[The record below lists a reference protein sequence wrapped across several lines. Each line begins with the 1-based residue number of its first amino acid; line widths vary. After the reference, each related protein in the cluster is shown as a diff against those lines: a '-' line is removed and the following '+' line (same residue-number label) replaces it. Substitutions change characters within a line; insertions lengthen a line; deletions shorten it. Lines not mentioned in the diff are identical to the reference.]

1 MIKVNTFKKRS
12 DELYANRPKNQG
24 GLLGGAEF
32 AAKSLAAGVGSIGE
46 GVVDIFGA
54 AGNLIVGDVEGAKDM
69 FRNNVVGDWYA
80 AEREEYNP
88 DGVMSFV
95 GDTLHGIGQSAALF
109 IPYAGAPLF
118 YAGIVSQGVSS
129 AAAKT
134 GEVGFKEIAYGGTM
148 GALEGVI
155 DKALGGTAS
164 TISNAVKGIGKNA
177 GKSTGKALFKATTDA
192 SRKGL
197 TRKILSSAASEF
209 AEEFAS
215 EYADTFVQRAYR
227 IDPTKQ
233 YSLKDAVYSGF
244 VGMVSGAVTTSA
256 VEIPRSINYAKKG
269 RSIIDRGNSQTLV
282 NTATVVADK
291 LANKG
296 TNFKNAAGWVT
307 ALRGQVDAYNDL
319 VKKGK
324 GDSASAATILGEM
337 QAYLSYA
344 ETKAVHAGLMEKIE
358 KASDEDKAALAEY
371 INMLVDK
378 ENRKKDYTAEDITN
392 NTDEIASQLA
402 IMQFAGMALDYESIT
417 KDDMREQEISEAI
430 ANERNTSTEETP
442 AATVEDAP
450 FAEAMAKAEETPAQ
464 VAETVEIGQAVDTES
479 APAPAKTAADI
490 KRGIKNATNKIEV
503 QGKLYEI
510 SEANIDDI
518 SNRAE
523 NLIKSGVSETDAVAQ
538 AIDEGLSDI
547 RSLDEG
553 GKLSPVFA
561 KARIAKIKGAIINAY
576 RQDIQNE
583 AKKAARE
590 AKLAEDTETHKSEE
604 TATEEKNAPEAET
617 KTEAPNTSNY
627 TKIKGAIV
635 PNKSAQAT
643 KTKEAPKQQN
653 TKVEEKSS
661 DRTNE
666 SSENK
671 TEPPK
676 VTEPKESLTD
686 EQRAER
692 ARKRAKEM
700 LEWELNNTPTVNELN
715 TAREYVKGFDNLS
728 PERRQSIIRMMRTAK
743 GIDVKTVKGIANLM
757 AIKAGADLD
766 LRFDEEVSEYGVS
779 VKSEGRTLIIIS
791 SKTDFKKTV
800 KGTVAHELVHYLENK
815 PGYGAFAKHVLKRV
829 KPEKKKE
836 VEDQVTKQYN
846 ERYEQIYRK
855 EYTKQGLK
863 GAELNKAVKD
873 ALESAQHKAIIDSEV
888 VAELVGQALN
898 SDKFL
903 SRYARIGNTDGFIKK
918 AYTFLRAMVKELKSK
933 DKENNELA
941 DIIMP
946 TIKSMDRLL
955 QMPTVKDSESWK
967 KHLFA
972 GDKAKTADKLKLAT
986 AKKMLKSGADSE
998 TVRRETGWFKGYDGK
1013 WKFEIDDSDMEYSR
1027 YGFNPDYLRYK
1038 ELELKILEGT
1048 ISDLELQEL
1057 RSTPQDIKHINLN
1070 RLDQFVQHEEL
1081 FKAYPELKSINVKF
1095 DLDVKGNGMFTPEK
1109 LTITLNPKTKDI
1121 KSTIIHE
1128 LQHAVQSIEEFSRGS
1143 SPEYWRRK
1151 GITESEYNSF
1161 VEKTE
1166 MELNKEIRKLSE
1178 SDAKIVR
1185 KYFRLMERSGIL
1197 LEKINFSNDEERQKT
1212 FEEVEKI
1219 EAETDKLYE
1228 YLYYQPWFS
1237 RINELH
1243 NQIEISDDLNT
1254 VFYKNTAGE
1263 IEARNAA
1270 ERISLTP
1277 EERKNTRPDIDREDV
1292 VFAEGN
1298 NVAQSIEKTTDNR
1311 PVVVVNDDILK
1322 GVYGRSEEIAA
1333 VKQALMRFDKVPV
1346 HKQIILITG
1355 DSANEVTRSKQ
1366 TETIR
1371 KKNKTIYEDKM
1382 RVMNHP
1388 VDIVLASTDFINEA
1402 PKHPRKDDIIDF
1414 ARGSILLQVH
1424 GRQYSA
1430 EVVYGYTKKRTCRL
1444 HDIVKIVPDSFTIK
1458 KTSNS
1463 LSLDRNNAEYR
1474 RNESLANNSIPQKSD
1489 LSTLSAK
1496 KYSLAPKESQT
1507 NAKEEGK
1514 KVDDAAYMAAVES
1527 GDMETAQRMVDEA
1540 ARGAGY
1546 TVKAYHGSRH
1556 SGFTVFDDNKNDLAQ
1571 KGFFFSSS
1579 PEVAKSYLKGPDSSL
1594 YIEYIRMNN
1603 PLVVEGHKRNWD
1615 SLKFDIGDD
1624 AKTYRAVQRKDGR
1637 WEIHTVEGRV
1647 NIENQVAWLTKE
1659 DAVQAYKNAPYVHPT
1674 KSVLNTTRDIVR
1686 YAYNNGE
1693 YDGVII
1699 KDTVDMGDSRA
1710 KRKISTLYIPFSSQQ
1725 IKSTDPVT
1733 YDDDGNVIPLSA
1745 RFKSDNVD
1753 IRYSLAPK
1761 TKNIN
1766 EKIARERAENAKVE
1780 NAQVFAK
1787 KDVEIAVRS
1796 IEGWTQEEILSLATG
1811 QENLELQHMNKA
1823 KREEMISQIY
1833 IALHEEGAKGRVGP
1847 GHVAVKALAAN
1858 IASDYIDSAKIV
1870 GENNKSV
1877 HLKEIYDESSIN
1889 QFKQDL
1895 TDLLYGEFAHMGHAT
1910 RNADF
1915 QAIIRKQKEE
1925 FGQEQLSAT
1934 RAGKE
1939 SRNLAYQ
1946 GKKLRELVE
1955 KQKRDATAEDIVK
1968 VTKAMADVID
1978 AKGNIRVNAVDKAMS
1993 EASRFFEGEK
2003 AKIESEK
2010 NALKTAD
2017 GNATY
2022 TLSDFAWMAN
2032 DDIKFMIDEYLRLR
2046 EGREGKALTAEEMRL
2061 ASEVLHAMKV
2071 TIERYNKEYVNGHWI
2086 DAEEAA
2092 KDSIA
2097 DLTAAWREKE
2107 YKNKVTEWLGNKV
2120 VKGVQE
2126 KYFYKILTPETIVE
2140 TLEGFAKNG
2149 LLKSLYHSI
2158 RVHKQKA
2165 EHLAVQLKKPLAEFM
2180 DNKEN
2185 GWTDDNGH
2193 KRSFRSKLN
2202 KKMISVNGAN
2212 GVVDLTLGEAIYLFM
2227 LTKREAAHAGLLENG
2242 YIVYND
2248 KNQQRAKLRLTDIE
2262 NTRNNIYNAFDKT
2275 DLEFLEMAE
2284 NFFNKTSSKIK
2295 YDADMNIFGYTNIQD
2310 GYYVP
2315 MIRDRYSRMHGVTD
2329 ARQSIGSIITVYNK
2343 SFNQNLVE
2351 NANALE
2357 GKNIMSII
2365 SDHADG
2371 LADYSELYLPL
2382 KAFDRI
2388 YNRAIVTDDG
2398 ITSIRKVLNN
2408 DVWNGTERY
2417 FKDLF
2422 ADIQGQ
2428 RDQRDNVVDNLV
2440 GSIRSAWVNSVLGAN
2455 VKVVVT
2461 QTTSLAAATQVINA
2475 KYIAQTAY
2483 LASPGKL
2490 PGLQELRERAYKYSD
2505 IIEARNF
2512 DMGAIKAQGNID
2524 KVTWLGEKSG
2534 WAIGWMDERIC
2545 LAIFHAA
2552 ELQIQAQ
2559 YGHAVGTEENA
2570 KLAAK
2575 LADEAIYTTQ
2585 AMSSASER
2593 SALQRSTSEIAKM
2606 FSMFTSDT
2614 VKNLSHLYGNIM
2626 KWNAFRLRA
2635 KAGDNT
2641 YAAEMKECG
2650 RDIRKSMRTLAI
2662 TGVMLGLITQAFKY
2676 LFGKAEEDPE
2686 EQKKDLVA
2694 DVAGSTLNVLPIVSE
2709 FVDKIFFDYD
2719 MSINVL
2725 DVANDTLEAVRG
2737 GMNIAG
2743 KSIKGEYV
2751 STNDAIKTSTGIIMS
2766 GLSFTGLPVSPA
2778 ERLVTGLLRFASPEA
2793 AYGYNSIFNSPSYTS
2808 DLKKAVE
2815 SGDADLAEYILE
2827 RLYKDEMAGTY
2838 TVPELEEI
2846 VRLYTLTDEEG
2857 NHYNVLPKR
2866 TLKKMDDDTELNA
2879 AQRKQFNKIY
2889 SQSSAKVNELIRSDY
2904 YAALD
2909 DKAKAKAISNIYGL
2923 YFDSAKAQVMGKEWS
2938 ANQAYSKLT
2947 DNYTVLM
2954 ASKAYKSSLEAYK
2967 TDSGKE
2973 VTVKEQFSQYV
2984 KNLNLSDND
2993 YLIVAYANGYKG
3005 KKTTRALLKYMNSL
3019 DLNEAEKQQIAKA
3032 LNFDLKNGQFTEKE
3046 D

>member
-88 DGVMSFV
+88 DGVMSFI
-95 GDTLHGIGQSAALF
+95 GDTLHGIGQSAVLF

-134 GEVGFKEIAYGGTM
+134 GEVGLKELAYGGTM

-197 TRKILSSAASEF
+197 MRKILSSGASEF
-209 AEEFAS
+209 AEEFVS
-215 EYADTFVQRAYR
+215 EYADTLVQRAYR

-233 YSLKDAVYSGF
+233 YSLKDAIYSGF
-244 VGMVSGAVTTSA
+244 VGMASGMVTTSA

-442 AATVEDAP
+442 AATVEDAAFDQAMAMTNEAP
-450 FAEAMAKAEETPAQ
+450 ANHGAEASPEPEAKSDLKKGVPVSGATVFMENVEPTTRGKIEYLENIYEDGSQNLPNLGVPTANPNTYPSVEELDLMGREVRYRLTPDGREVLPDSGVPEYSAFAYPSMSSQ
-464 VAETVEIGQAVDTES
+464 VVGEITDAD
-479 APAPAKTAADI
+479 KTAARARTEAAAKFEKENAEQDYESTRSTAQEI
-490 KRGIKNATNKIEV
+490 KKEADKK
-503 QGKLYEI
+503 Q
-510 SEANIDDI
+510 SEA
-518 SNRAE
+518 
-523 NLIKSGVSETDAVAQ
+523 
-538 AIDEGLSDI
+538 
-547 RSLDEG
+547 
-553 GKLSPVFA
+553 
-561 KARIAKIKGAIINAY
+561 
-576 RQDIQNE
+576 
-583 AKKAARE
+583 
-590 AKLAEDTETHKSEE
+590 
-604 TATEEKNAPEAET
+604 T
-617 KTEAPNTSNY
+617 K
-627 TKIKGAIV
+627 
-635 PNKSAQAT
+635 
-643 KTKEAPKQQN
+643 
-653 TKVEEKSS
+653 EKSS
-661 DRTNE
+661 DRANKSTE
-666 SSENK
+666 SK
-671 TEPPK
+671 KEPPK
-676 VTEPKESLTD
+676 VSEAKESLTD

-728 PERRQSIIRMMRTAK
+728 PEKRQSIIRMMRTAK
-743 GIDVKTVKGIANLM
+743 GIDVKIVKGIANLM

-779 VKSEGRTLIIIS
+779 VKSGGRTLIIIS

-815 PGYGAFAKHVLKRV
+815 SGYKAFAAHVLKRV

-846 ERYEQIYRK
+846 ERYEQIYRE

-933 DKENNELA
+933 DKENNDLA

-955 QMPTVKDSESWK
+955 QMDNTNENVEWKVQYFASNKKNAENDSIK
-967 KHLFA
+967 TQLRDHLDEVNA
-972 GDKAKTADKLKLAT
+972 MDPVAN
-986 AKKMLKSGADSE
+986 
-998 TVRRETGWFKGYDGK
+998 
-1013 WKFEIDDSDMEYSR
+1013 ID
-1027 YGFNPDYLRYK
+1027 
-1038 ELELKILEGT
+1038 
-1048 ISDLELQEL
+1048 
-1057 RSTPQDIKHINLN
+1057 
-1070 RLDQFVQHEEL
+1070 
-1081 FKAYPELKSINVKF
+1081 F
-1095 DLDVKGNGMFTPEK
+1095 DP
-1109 LTITLNPKTKDI
+1109 
-1121 KSTIIHE
+1121 
-1128 LQHAVQSIEEFSRGS
+1128 
-1143 SPEYWRRK
+1143 
-1151 GITESEYNSF
+1151 NS
-1161 VEKTE
+1161 V
-1166 MELNKEIRKLSE
+1166 
-1178 SDAKIVR
+1178 
-1185 KYFRLMERSGIL
+1185 
-1197 LEKINFSNDEERQKT
+1197 
-1212 FEEVEKI
+1212 
-1219 EAETDKLYE
+1219 
-1228 YLYYQPWFS
+1228 
-1237 RINELH
+1237 
-1243 NQIEISDDLNT
+1243 
-1254 VFYKNTAGE
+1254 
-1263 IEARNAA
+1263 
-1270 ERISLTP
+1270 
-1277 EERKNTRPDIDREDV
+1277 
-1292 VFAEGN
+1292 
-1298 NVAQSIEKTTDNR
+1298 TDN
-1311 PVVVVNDDILK
+1311 I
-1322 GVYGRSEEIAA
+1322 IAKSVA
-1333 VKQALMRFDKVPV
+1333 WDEYQKIGKQVDRQNFG
-1346 HKQIILITG
+1346 IILIGKDELGGAMAYVHTPAERAALLAVPKVLKRG
-1355 DSANEVTRSKQ
+1355 KIISGHENHKENGFPSITIAGPVTINGVRGNVAVVVQ
-1366 TETIR
+1366 QQG
-1371 KKNKTIYEDKM
+1371 KNKYHAHRILMPDGSVFVIKNKDAEPSTASMSSDETRQRLPNGSASKHSI
-1382 RVMNHP
+1382 HP
-1388 VDIVLASTDFINEA
+1388 PEQNVNT
-1402 PKHPRKDDIIDF
+1402 
-1414 ARGSILLQVH
+1414 
-1424 GRQYSA
+1424 SA
-1430 EVVYGYTKKRTCRL
+1430 QK
-1444 HDIVKIVPDSFTIK
+1444 
-1458 KTSNS
+1458 
-1463 LSLDRNNAEYR
+1463 NAEY
-1474 RNESLANNSIPQKSD
+1474 L
-1489 LSTLSAK
+1489 
-1496 KYSLAPKESQT
+1496 KESQT
-1507 NAKEEGK
+1507 NAKEAVFGK
-1514 KVDDAAYMAAVES
+1514 SGEAEKIPASRVIQSTVKYSLAKAGELAENTTKYNDKHGATEPSALKRGIDTMKRMASLMQLYLDKPGVLPPDVIGKTAWKNGSYGRMMENTTLCIRTLTYEYFKDEVAKAIGRPLTVSESLLASQKIYDIATYPQCIYCYVAADRKSYDAFIGEYVADMDKYIKLLKKGGDSNALYEEYLHGRKSTKVQEKRWAEWKRIAKSGESYIKASDINTRSKRNELVNKGGKTAAQVKDAMRYAQSASWAKSVSDYVAYNGDILKFSDKMIDMLNSEYGLRMYSFSDYTPAFIVEN
-1527 GDMETAQRMVDEA
+1527 MQMVLDAA
-1540 ARGAGY
+1540 ARGLKVLSY
-1546 TVKAYHGSRH
+1546 TKDADYVRIFGKSGMAINMSCFAKYDSKSGTYVEDSRQGMKWDEVKELR
-1556 SGFTVFDDNKNDLAQ
+1556 
-1571 KGFFFSSS
+1571 
-1579 PEVAKSYLKGPDSSL
+1579 AK
-1594 YIEYIRMNN
+1594 
-1603 PLVVEGHKRNWD
+1603 
-1615 SLKFDIGDD
+1615 
-1624 AKTYRAVQRKDGR
+1624 
-1637 WEIHTVEGRV
+1637 
-1647 NIENQVAWLTKE
+1647 
-1659 DAVQAYKNAPYVHPT
+1659 YKNAGAVMVVTNDKMLEWALKQDWIDVVIPYHIVKT
-1674 KSVLNTTRDIVR
+1674 GTTIAGAYEWRNYTRESADYSDGKTANIYPVEHNNDFKTFRKLAEQRGITPRFKEWYDKAVSGEISGDLYMKLVNEVRLPANKLSPVQPNFDLQAAMDSFGVDADGNAIKGGYADLGGYMGNWFKKGVDVEQEVKTVAEDIQS
-1686 YAYNNGE
+1686 G
-1693 YDGVII
+1693 
-1699 KDTVDMGDSRA
+1699 KTVSD
-1710 KRKISTLYIPFSSQQ
+1710 
-1725 IKSTDPVT
+1725 VT
-1733 YDDDGNVIPLSA
+1733 YGRQSVREVPKIQ
-1745 RFKSDNVD
+1745 KQ
-1753 IRYSLAPK
+1753 YSLAPK

-1766 EKIARERAENAKVE
+1766 EKIAREAAENAKVE

-1796 IEGWTQEEILSLATG
+1796 IEGWTQEEILSLTTG

-2003 AKIESEK
+2003 AKMESEK

-2017 GNATY
+2017 GKATY

-2126 KYFYKILTPETIVE
+2126 RYFYKILTPETIVE

-2158 RVHKQKA
+2158 RVHRQKA

-2185 GWTDDNGH
+2185 DWTDDNGH
-2193 KRSFRSKLN
+2193 KRRFRSKLN

-2248 KNQQRAKLRLTDIE
+2248 KNQERAKLRLTDIE

-2398 ITSIRKVLNN
+2398 ITSIRRVLNN
-2408 DVWNGTERY
+2408 DVWSGTERY

-2428 RDQRDNVVDNLV
+2428 REQRDNVVDNLV

-2635 KAGDNT
+2635 NAGDST

-2650 RDIRKSMRTLAI
+2650 REIRKSMRTLAI

-2737 GMNIAG
+2737 GMKIAG

-2866 TLKKMDDDTELNA
+2866 TLKKMDDDTDLNA
-2879 AQRKQFNKIY
+2879 AQRKQFNSIY
-2889 SQSSAKVNELIRSDY
+2889 SQASAKVNELIRSEEY
-2904 YAALD
+2904 KMLD
-2909 DKAKAKAISNIYGL
+2909 DKAKAKAIRDTYEL
-2923 YFDSAKAQVMGKEWS
+2923 YYSRAAAEVVGKEWS

-2954 ASKAYKSSLEAYK
+2954 ASKAYKSGLEAYK

-3005 KKTTRALLKYMNSL
+3005 KKTTRALLKYINSL

>member
-1 MIKVNTFKKRS
+1 
-12 DELYANRPKNQG
+12 
-24 GLLGGAEF
+24 
-32 AAKSLAAGVGSIGE
+32 
-46 GVVDIFGA
+46 
-54 AGNLIVGDVEGAKDM
+54 
-69 FRNNVVGDWYA
+69 
-80 AEREEYNP
+80 
-88 DGVMSFV
+88 
-95 GDTLHGIGQSAALF
+95 
-109 IPYAGAPLF
+109 
-118 YAGIVSQGVSS
+118 
-129 AAAKT
+129 
-134 GEVGFKEIAYGGTM
+134 
-148 GALEGVI
+148 
-155 DKALGGTAS
+155 
-164 TISNAVKGIGKNA
+164 
-177 GKSTGKALFKATTDA
+177 
-192 SRKGL
+192 
-197 TRKILSSAASEF
+197 
-209 AEEFAS
+209 
-215 EYADTFVQRAYR
+215 
-227 IDPTKQ
+227 
-233 YSLKDAVYSGF
+233 
-244 VGMVSGAVTTSA
+244 
-256 VEIPRSINYAKKG
+256 
-269 RSIIDRGNSQTLV
+269 
-282 NTATVVADK
+282 
-291 LANKG
+291 
-296 TNFKNAAGWVT
+296 
-307 ALRGQVDAYNDL
+307 
-319 VKKGK
+319 
-324 GDSASAATILGEM
+324 
-337 QAYLSYA
+337 
-344 ETKAVHAGLMEKIE
+344 
-358 KASDEDKAALAEY
+358 
-371 INMLVDK
+371 
-378 ENRKKDYTAEDITN
+378 
-392 NTDEIASQLA
+392 
-402 IMQFAGMALDYESIT
+402 
-417 KDDMREQEISEAI
+417 
-430 ANERNTSTEETP
+430 
-442 AATVEDAP
+442 
-450 FAEAMAKAEETPAQ
+450 
-464 VAETVEIGQAVDTES
+464 
-479 APAPAKTAADI
+479 
-490 KRGIKNATNKIEV
+490 
-503 QGKLYEI
+503 
-510 SEANIDDI
+510 
-518 SNRAE
+518 
-523 NLIKSGVSETDAVAQ
+523 
-538 AIDEGLSDI
+538 
-547 RSLDEG
+547 
-553 GKLSPVFA
+553 
-561 KARIAKIKGAIINAY
+561 
-576 RQDIQNE
+576 
-583 AKKAARE
+583 
-590 AKLAEDTETHKSEE
+590 
-604 TATEEKNAPEAET
+604 
-617 KTEAPNTSNY
+617 
-627 TKIKGAIV
+627 
-635 PNKSAQAT
+635 
-643 KTKEAPKQQN
+643 
-653 TKVEEKSS
+653 
-661 DRTNE
+661 
-666 SSENK
+666 
-671 TEPPK
+671 
-676 VTEPKESLTD
+676 
-686 EQRAER
+686 
-692 ARKRAKEM
+692 
-700 LEWELNNTPTVNELN
+700 
-715 TAREYVKGFDNLS
+715 
-728 PERRQSIIRMMRTAK
+728 
-743 GIDVKTVKGIANLM
+743 M

-815 PGYGAFAKHVLKRV
+815 SGYRDFAKHVLKRV

-873 ALESAQHKAIIDSEV
+873 ALESAQHKAMIDSEV

-933 DKENNELA
+933 DKENNDLA

-955 QMPTVKDSESWK
+955 QMPTVKDSESGK
-967 KHLFA
+967 KYLFA
-972 GDKAKTADKLKLAT
+972 GDKADTSDKMKLAT
-986 AKKMLKSGADSE
+986 AKQMLESGADSE
-998 TVRRETGWFKGYDGK
+998 TVRKETGWFKGYDGK
-1013 WKFEIDDSDMEYSR
+1013 WRFEIDDSNMKIIKEYLLST
-1027 YGFNPDYLRYK
+1027 
-1038 ELELKILEGT
+1038 EGEYT
-1048 ISDLELQEL
+1048 
-1057 RSTPQDIKHINLN
+1057 
-1070 RLDQFVQHEEL
+1070 LDQVISHEGL
-1081 FKAYPELKSINVKF
+1081 FEAYPELKKMKILVQFGGFVENAVGSYNA
-1095 DLDVKGNGMFTPEK
+1095 N
-1109 LTITLNPKTKDI
+1109 KDI
-1121 KSTIIHE
+1121 LALNRAIYLRDEDLKKVIIHE
-1128 LQHAVQSIEEFSRGS
+1128 IQHKIQRIEGFSRGS
-1143 SPEYWRRK
+1143 SPSYWEKR
-1151 GITESEYNSF
+1151 GIGEEEYNDF
-1161 VEKTE
+1161 VYKTE
-1166 MELNKEIRKLSE
+1166 QELIRAKKKLSD
-1178 SDAKIVR
+1178 SDIEKLNEYYALGKKQDELYSKLDFKKI
-1185 KYFRLMERSGIL
+1185 F
-1197 LEKINFSNDEERQKT
+1197 DEEENAKMQAIIDQISPI
-1212 FEEVEKI
+1212 EKRHD
-1219 EAETDKLYE
+1219 ELYD

-1237 RINELH
+1237 RINDLY
-1243 NQIEISDDLNT
+1243 NQTEIGDKLNT

-1270 ERISLTP
+1270 ERINLSA

-1292 VFAEGN
+1292 VFAEDGVSYYSAGTKEDAKRESKITLQILNDNLHMVPPN
-1298 NVAQSIEKTTDNR
+1298 NVFDLDSNGIVTEPKKSDFVNNIFVLQGGFAKNTVLGRVELTAKGAKSTIFHGYGKNKLIASNAIRATIENGVIISTTINYENKGIDRYIIAAKGIINGSDAYIA
-1311 PVVVVNDDILK
+1311 VVVEGYPLN
-1322 GVYGRSEEIAA
+1322 GG
-1333 VKQALMRFDKVPV
+1333 
-1346 HKQIILITG
+1346 HKQFYLH
-1355 DSANEVTRSKQ
+1355 EVLTK
-1366 TETIR
+1366 ETAPHIM
-1371 KKNKTIYEDKM
+1371 TATQMYADT
-1382 RVMNHP
+1382 VSGTVSNH
-1388 VDIVLASTDFINEA
+1388 
-1402 PKHPRKDDIIDF
+1402 
-1414 ARGSILLQVH
+1414 
-1424 GRQYSA
+1424 
-1430 EVVYGYTKKRTCRL
+1430 
-1444 HDIVKIVPDSFTIK
+1444 
-1458 KTSNS
+1458 
-1463 LSLDRNNAEYR
+1463 
-1474 RNESLANNSIPQKSD
+1474 SIPQKSD
-1489 LSTLSAK
+1489 LSTLSEK

-1507 NAKEEGK
+1507 SEK
-1514 KVDDAAYMAAVES
+1514 
-1527 GDMETAQRMVDEA
+1527 ETAPKIQKQYSIAPKDKKTTKPEGPSNEAVGNQSARKSATVVSEYAKRFERSFDLDKGANAQIAAELEAIESAFVENNAEYADIFRKRVGNIAKIIEEKANFEIASDNDVLSDFARYMVRKRFRVD
-1540 ARGAGY
+1540 
-1546 TVKAYHGSRH
+1546 SRFR
-1556 SGFTVFDDNKNDLAQ
+1556 SDMGKEWKDIY
-1571 KGFFFSSS
+1571 
-1579 PEVAKSYLKGPDSSL
+1579 KSLKGRIASDSNTQYSHIDAFYSAL
-1594 YIEYIRMNN
+1594 CERFPELFSDDINNVHDQLLKIAEVLAETKDLGTNTVRFSQLPGEMQLSIMQEVINMSTSYVTRIESN
-1603 PLVVEGHKRNWD
+1603 
-1615 SLKFDIGDD
+1615 
-1624 AKTYRAVQRKDGR
+1624 
-1637 WEIHTVEGRV
+1637 
-1647 NIENQVAWLTKE
+1647 
-1659 DAVQAYKNAPYVHPT
+1659 
-1674 KSVLNTTRDIVR
+1674 RDI
-1686 YAYNNGE
+1686 
-1693 YDGVII
+1693 I
-1699 KDTVDMGDSRA
+1699 K
-1710 KRKISTLYIPFSSQQ
+1710 KLKNQISDISKALYKERSMRE
-1725 IKSTDPVT
+1725 
-1733 YDDDGNVIPLSA
+1733 N
-1745 RFKSDNVD
+1745 
-1753 IRYSLAPK
+1753 
-1761 TKNIN
+1761 
-1766 EKIARERAENAKVE
+1766 IAREKAENAKVE

-1811 QENLELQHMNKA
+1811 QENLELQHMTKA

-1955 KQKRDATAEDIVK
+1955 KQKRDSTAEDIVK

-2017 GNATY
+2017 GKATY

-2185 GWTDDNGH
+2185 AWTDENGH
-2193 KRSFRSKLN
+2193 KRRFRSKLN

-2351 NANALE
+2351 NAKALE

-2398 ITSIRKVLNN
+2398 ITSIRRVLNN

-2635 KAGDNT
+2635 NAGDST

-2650 RDIRKSMRTLAI
+2650 REIRKSMRTLAI

-2793 AYGYNSIFNSPSYTS
+2793 AYGYNSIFDSPSYTS

-2879 AQRKQFNKIY
+2879 AQRKQFNSIY
-2889 SQSSAKVNELIRSDY
+2889 SQASAKVNELIRSEEY
-2904 YAALD
+2904 KMLD
-2909 DKAKAKAISNIYGL
+2909 DKAKAKAIRDTYEL
-2923 YFDSAKAQVMGKEWS
+2923 YYNRAAAEVIGKEWS

-3005 KKTTRALLKYMNSL
+3005 KKTTRALLKYINSL